1 MLLRTHETLDTAV
14 VLLCNEDKE
23 SLPQPVNVRILQ
35 SAHYARAVLAVAVI
49 CVAVIC
55 ASQLSPTML
64 SLPHGIPLLT
74 NHQGTAR
81 TDSSGENKAC
91 AEATDQLAS
100 LL

>member
-35 SAHYARAVLAVAVI
+35 SAHYTRAVLA
-49 CVAVIC
+49 VAVIC